1 MKLFISADIEGVAGV
16 VDWDQCR
23 PEGGPAWQEGCE
35 LLTAEVNAAIEGAL
49 AAGAREIVV
58 NDSHGQMR
66 TLLPR
71 LLHPAAR
78 LIQGRHKPL
87 YMLEGADSACDSAF
101 FIGYH
106 GAAGARYGVLNHT
119 YSPYATRINGTIA
132 DETLI
137 NALVLGAFDVPVVLV
152 TGDDHTIA
160 AATALLGEQIHTVAT
175 KRGVSRTAADSLHP
189 DVACGRIR
197 TAAAL
202 AMVQTVARP
211 LRLAPPYWVEID
223 LATSVMADRAE
234 LMPGVERP
242 GDRTV
247 SYRANDVLTLYRA
260 YQAMMLL
267 ARTAES

>member
-23 PEGGPAWQEGCE
+23 PEGGPAWQEGRE

-71 LLHPAAR
+71 MLHPAAR
-78 LIQGRHKPL
+78 LIQGRHKPM
-87 YMLEGADSACDSAF
+87 YMLEGADQSCDSAF

-106 GAAGARYGVLNHT
+106 GGAGARYGVLNHT
-119 YSPYATRINGTIA
+119 YSPYATRINGTTA
-132 DETLI
+132 DETMV
-137 NALVLGAFDVPVVLV
+137 NALVLGAFNVPVVLV
-152 TGDDHTIA
+152 SGDEHTV
-160 AATALLGEQIHTVAT
+160 ATATTLLGEQVHAVTT
-175 KRGVSRTAADSLHP
+175 KRGISRSAADSLHP
-189 DVACGRIR
+189 SIACERIR
-197 TAAAL
+197 EAASR
-202 AMVQTVARP
+202 AMIQTVARP
-211 LRLAPPYWVEID
+211 LRLAPPYRVEID

-234 LMPGVERP
+234 LIPGVERP

-247 SYRANDVLTLYRA
+247 SYSADDVLTLYRA
-260 YQAMMLL
+260 YQAMMFL
-267 ARTAES
+267 ARTAEG